1 MKSNLKKIMENKGV
15 TIREL
20 REKTAQKDSLENPMA
35 LSTATILNARDD
47 QKIRTCR
54 LGKLEA
60 IARALDVSV
69 KDLFDDDITDD
80 PHGDD
85 PATTG

>member
-1 MKSNLKKIMENKGV
+1 MKSNITKIMKNKTV

-20 REKTAQKDSLENPMA
+20 REKTAQKDSIENPMA

-47 QKIRTCR
+47 QKILTCR
-54 LGKLEA
+54 LGKLVA
-60 IARALDVSV
+60 IANALGVSV

-80 PHGDD
+80 PN
-85 PATTG
+85 